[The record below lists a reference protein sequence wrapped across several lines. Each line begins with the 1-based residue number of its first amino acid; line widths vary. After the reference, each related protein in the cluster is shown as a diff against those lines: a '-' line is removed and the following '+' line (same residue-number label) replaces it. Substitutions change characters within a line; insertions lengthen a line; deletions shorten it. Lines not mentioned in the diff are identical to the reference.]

1 MREKGLNALRQLID
15 EIDASRFPGLYL
27 LITGTPSFYDSP
39 QGIQKLSPLAQ
50 RLQVDFSTDARFDN
64 PRAIQIRLPG
74 FTLDSLVEV
83 GVRVRDIF
91 SAYSN
96 EADRIT
102 TIADRNYIE
111 QLARA
116 IAGTLGNRVGIAP
129 RVFLKKLVSDIL
141 DRIEQFPDFD
151 PRIHYALTVSSS
163 ELNEIERNAL
173 RAGNVDEIELE
184 L

>member
-1 MREKGLNALRQLID
+1 M
-15 EIDASRFPGLYL
+15 
-27 LITGTPSFYDSP
+27 
-39 QGIQKLSPLAQ
+39 
-50 RLQVDFSTDARFDN
+50 
-64 PRAIQIRLPG
+64 
-74 FTLDSLVEV
+74 
-83 GVRVRDIF
+83 RDIF

-116 IAGTLGNRVGIAP
+116 IAGTLGNRVGT
-129 RVFLKKLVSDIL
+129 RLYFLKKLVSDIL
-141 DRIEQFPDFD
+141 DRIEQFPDLD